1 MAIGTQSFGGGRGR
15 GRYRGG
21 SGALSE
27 MNVVPLVDVVLV
39 LLIIFML
46 TASVM
51 EFGLEI
57 NVPKV
62 DDTRESAQELPVV
75 SVRKNGQL
83 YLGEQGV
90 ANINLLGDAIK
101 QRFKTSKSVYVR
113 ADKDC
118 SWDTLAQV
126 VSKLGK
132 AKLEVK
138 MVTQPGSR

>member
-15 GRYRGG
+15 RYRGG
-21 SGALSE
+21 HGALSE